1 MGKKNR
7 RERKGPKRESK
18 HLDERETGDG
28 QLLKFAFAYFSRT
41 QLYPFKYWE
50 ENGLL
55 ADALDCLVNLAN
67 SSVHELKRDQRLKIY
82 GPNIPKGSAFKQPRN
97 IPGTACWAS
106 LRLTGKRRLIGFMEQ
121 QCFQLVF
128 LDPEHKFYPS
138 PKKHT

>member
-18 HLDERETGDG
+18 DLDERETGDG

-50 ENGLL
+50 KNGLL
-55 ADALDCLVNLAN
+55 ADALDSLVNLAN

-82 GPNIPKGSAFKQPRN
+82 GPNIPKGSAFKQPA
-97 IPGTACWAS
+97 IF
-106 LRLTGKRRLIGFMEQ
+106 LEL
-121 QCFQLVF
+121 LVG
-128 LDPEHKFYPS
+128 LLYA
-138 PKKHT
+138 